1 MRFLILLLLPALLC
15 PSCSTDGGVDYHD
28 LDLTSYNI
36 PVTIQAPDSARVV
49 SGSLTSLMDDITV
62 KSPADRYA
70 VQILASA
77 ASTNDMSR
85 MKAEQLD
92 LVREGRYF
100 QRIVAEEPAGFVFE
114 NRIDT
119 TSLFGFR
126 YIVYRG
132 DREIVFQNSFDGV
145 YNLEEIQRMYESVKP
160 AN

>member
-1 MRFLILLLLPALLC
+1 MRLFTLILLLPLLYL
-15 PSCSTDGGVDYHD
+15 SCASDGGSDYRE
-28 LDLTSYNI
+28 LDLTPYNI
-36 PVTIQAPDSARVV
+36 PVTIQAPDSAKVV
-49 SGSLTSLMDDITV
+49 TGSLSALMDDITV

-70 VQILASA
+70 VQILAST

-85 MKAEQLD
+85 MKAEELE
-92 LVREGRYF
+92 LVRENRYF
-100 QRIVAEEPAGFVFE
+100 EKIVSEEPAGFVFE

-119 TSLFGFR
+119 TALYGFR

-145 YNLEEIQRMYESVKP
+145 YNLDEIQRMYDSVKP

>member
-1 MRFLILLLLPALLC
+1 MRVLVLLLLVPLLL
-15 PSCSTDGGVDYHD
+15 PSCTPDGGADYQD
-28 LDLTSYNI
+28 LDLTPYNV

-49 SGSLTSLMDDITV
+49 AGTLSALMDDVTV
-62 KSPADRYA
+62 RSPADRYA

-77 ASTNDMSR
+77 ASTNDMAR

-100 QRIVAEEPAGFVFE
+100 ERIVSEEPAGFVFE

-119 TSLFGFR
+119 TSLYGFR
-126 YIVYRG
+126 CIVYRG

-145 YNLEEIQRMYESVKP
+145 YNLEEIQRMYDSVKP